1 MRIKN
6 ILVLLCFLLG
16 LFACTN
22 EDIIEPGG
30 AGKDVEIGKPVTI
43 TLSLN
48 TPNAP
53 VVETKAGGEQ
63 FGSITSLHALI
74 YDVDKDNELKVVP
87 LTLTEGAASE
97 QTGLRLPTTT
107 GTKKIYVIA
116 NWDSEEGSLEK
127 MFADEASLKTW
138 KSKNA
143 TAIPTKE
150 PSSPM
155 LGFVDANYDASV
167 AAYKAGT
174 VSELVIDVDE
184 ISKKQGSNLVPLTG
198 NIQASVIPPYS
209 KISFEVVNNIHTDMD
224 EKVELVIS
232 NVYVRN
238 LPEKYSLFPLPE
250 KTLNVGDVHTTRTQ
264 IMEGASSCE
273 FYMYENLQGEKTS
286 NSEAWKNPF
295 DKASDGPNTGGASN
309 YNLPFDTWNA
319 KWANKTACS
328 YIEVEGKY
336 SIWKSA
342 TVMGTGDIHY
352 RFFLGG
358 DARKN
363 FDIERNTH
371 YKVQL
376 VFNGTGGYDEL
387 KYEWRVN
394 AQLND
399 VTFIPSGTL
408 EIDGSSDSFFK
419 FFVINSSTKIQTI
432 TTSGFTGSDMQVGY
446 YDDNQYLYYPWQFT
460 NQLSQNLAKII
471 GGTFKEYRVKSINL
485 GILGQTAYNTD
496 GNRYQQN
503 GNAKS
508 YTYSSN
514 VDEIKDIVAG
524 NIYRT
529 RIFDLSN
536 DEAKLIVKEYPLL
549 CLTSTGYGPSDSNAE
564 YAQRIDRKS
573 EDGGSLVTKDIAMVS
588 EFRDGN
594 VTRPA
599 LCTAHGGP
607 TNPYFYPSSAPSSSL
622 YSYVPTPVQ
631 LQKMVDLETGPLKPQ
646 DGAPYW
652 TTDGIYYWEKPIR
665 RATGI
670 EKAYVRC
677 VYQKK
682 R

>member
-1 MRIKN
+1 MKIKN
-6 ILVLLCFLLG
+6 ILALVCFLLV

-22 EDIIEPGG
+22 EDIIELGD

-63 FGSITSLHALI
+63 FGSITSLHSLI
-74 YDVDKDNELKVVP
+74 YDVDKSNELKVVP
-87 LTLTEGAASE
+87 LTLTGGAASE
-97 QTGLRLPTTT
+97 QTNLKLPTTT

-116 NWDSEEGSLEK
+116 NWDLKEGSLEER
-127 MFADEASLKTW
+127 FAAEASLKTW
-138 KSKNA
+138 SS
-143 TAIPTKE
+143 TAAKISTEEPT
-150 PSSPM
+150 SSPM
-155 LGFVDANYDASV
+155 LGFVDADYGASV
-167 AAYKAGT
+167 VAYEAGT
-174 VSELVIDVDE
+174 VSELVIDVDKMY
-184 ISKKQGSNLVPLTG
+184 KKQGNDLVALNG
-198 NIQASVIPPYS
+198 NIQASVIPSYS

-224 EKVELVIS
+224 KKVQLEIS

-238 LPEKYSLFPLPE
+238 LPKKYSLYPFPE
-250 KTLNVGDVHTTRTQ
+250 KTLGTDDVDPGRTK

-273 FYMYENLQGEKTS
+273 FYMYENLQGDSKNNE
-286 NSEAWKNPF
+286 NAAWKSPF
-295 DKASDGPNTGGASN
+295 ADKGPASSGDM
-309 YNLPFDTWNA
+309 NLSYEKWN
-319 KWANKTACS
+319 KYWAGETACT

-358 DARKN
+358 DAFKN
-363 FDIERNTH
+363 FDVKRNMH

-376 VFNGTGGYDEL
+376 VFSGIGGYDEL

-408 EIDGSSDSFFK
+408 EIDGSADSFFK
-419 FFVINSSTKIQTI
+419 FFVINSSTKSQTI

-446 YDDNQYLYYPWQFT
+446 YDDNSYLYYPWQFT
-460 NQLSQNLAKII
+460 NQLPQNLANII

-564 YAQRIDRKS
+564 YAQRIDRKR

-588 EFRDGN
+588 EFRDGML
-594 VTRPA
+594 TRPA

-607 TNPYFYPSSAPSSSL
+607 TDPYFYPSSAPSSSL

-665 RATGI
+665 RATDI

-677 VYQKK
+677 VYQK
-682 R
+682 RR